1 MIVTFY
7 KPSKYMTEATDQF
20 YTDLSTDAVM
30 VYGITD
36 LYVSGKVVVLKD
48 DDNNQAVIDKRLYT
62 YFDCV

>member
-7 KPSKYMTEATDQF
+7 KPSKYLTDTTDVFYKTASPEAIR
-20 YTDLSTDAVM
+20 

-48 DDNNQAVIDKRLYT
+48 EDNNQAVIDKRLYT

>member
-7 KPSKYMTEATDQF
+7 KPSKYMTEATDAF
-20 YTDLSTDAVM
+20 YTSMSTDAVR

>member
-7 KPSKYMTEATDQF
+7 KPSKYMTEATDTF
-20 YTDLSTDAVM
+20 YTSTSTEAIR

-48 DDNNQAVIDKRLYT
+48 EDNNQSVIDKRLYT

>member
-1 MIVTFY
+1 MRVPFY
-7 KPSKYMTEATDQF
+7 KPSKYMMEATNPF
-20 YTDLSTDAVM
+20 YTSTSNDAVR

-48 DDNNQAVIDKRLYT
+48 DDNNQAVVDKRLYT